1 MAAIGVARA
10 ALLCVLT
17 ICPNA
22 HLENYASTSVPKY
35 RRRLLCA
42 HINANHAIALIWAH
56 GTPADGGAEVGVAP
70 ATLEGQQ
77 AATRPIIQAMASEG
91 LDPPRPARHDC
102 DVLVVGGGPGGSAAA
117 YWLATMGVDV
127 LCVEKKHFPREK
139 TCGDGLTPRSVRQ
152 LRDMG
157 LEGALAGHHQY
168 DGLRSM
174 AFHRELEMRWPSH
187 PDYPSYGYV
196 ITRFDLDQL
205 VSEHAEKAGA
215 LVWQGVEAV
224 SPLALSH
231 SGGNGA
237 GSADL
242 SGTRCGGAIVV
253 DKSRGSRTEVHARY
267 VVVADGSLSRFGRVL
282 GTSRDKS
289 YPQGMAIRGYFH
301 SPRHADRFIE
311 SHLDIRDRNG
321 HVVPGY
327 GWIFPLGDG
336 RVNVGI
342 GLLSTSERWKGLNTT
357 RLMEEF
363 VDFAPKSW
371 CISPATACSEPTG
384 GRLPMGF
391 STGPRWG
398 EDFVVVGDASGDI
411 NPFNGEGIAYAWETG
426 RIAAEVIA
434 DALAGRPGAG
444 ETGAPPGETG
454 PGAATTGDVAGAP
467 LAGYEHRLQ
476 AEYGQYYA
484 IARAFV
490 KAISDPRLMRATVGA
505 GMLVPPVMRSVLRIM
520 ANLNRPDRIG
530 GGEAV
535 YRGLVSLSES
545 LQKRR
550 SRAARPARSPL
561 DPPAGTGT
569 TARPAPT
576 GAGALPG

>member
-1 MAAIGVARA
+1 
-10 ALLCVLT
+10 
-17 ICPNA
+17 
-22 HLENYASTSVPKY
+22 
-35 RRRLLCA
+35 
-42 HINANHAIALIWAH
+42 
-56 GTPADGGAEVGVAP
+56 
-70 ATLEGQQ
+70 
-77 AATRPIIQAMASEG
+77 MASEG

-117 YWLATMGVDV
+117 YWLATKGVDV
-127 LCVEKKHFPREK
+127 LCVEKKRFPREK

-157 LEGALAGHHQY
+157 LEAALAGHHRY

-215 LVWQGVEAV
+215 TVWQGAEAV
-224 SPLALSH
+224 SPLGLGH
-231 SGGNGA
+231 DSGSGA
-237 GSADL
+237 GPGGQAPA
-242 SGTRCGGAIVV
+242 RCGGAVVV
-253 DKSRGSRTEVHARY
+253 DRARGTRTEVHASY
-267 VVVADGSLSRFGRVL
+267 VIVADGSLSRFGRML

-289 YPQGMAIRGYFH
+289 YPQGMAIRGYFY

-321 HVVPGY
+321 NVVPGY

-342 GLLSTSERWKGLNTT
+342 GLLSTAERWKGLNTT

-384 GRLPMGF
+384 GRLPMGL
-391 STGPRWG
+391 SIGPRTG
-398 EDFVVVGDASGDI
+398 EDFLVVGDATGDI

-426 RIAAEVIA
+426 RLAADVVVG
-434 DALAGRPGAG
+434 ALTGAG
-444 ETGAPPGETG
+444 GVHAG
-454 PGAATTGDVAGAP
+454 GAAATAGEVSAGAGAKIAGAHGP
-467 LAGYEHRLQ
+467 LGLYEERLQ

-520 ANLNRPDRIG
+520 ANLNRPEQTG

-550 SRAARPARSPL
+550 SRRAARPARSPL
-561 DPPAGTGT
+561 DPPADTGT
-569 TARPAPT
+569 SAPLAPAGS
-576 GAGALPG
+576 GAHPG